1 MEESL
6 QDFQKNNVEEMHLM
20 NKRGIYYITTTKGRI
35 SHSVNDIVC
44 LRMRP
49 SQTEHTHKVYS
60 LEDLRELQSKLVL
73 VAAEN
78 ADSVNKFIEVSN
90 MNLSNVNHS
99 VCILQQMLSKIERL
113 SELLIKLQK
122 AGNVDYTHFSLKCGC
137 SEYNKSD
144 FDKEIVKMEKCL
156 VSWHKTVQ
164 KHRNNY
170 PHLNYYTSQQLLDL
184 QKEFGKM
191 MKKPEAALS
200 LKLKQLLLSVTPK
213 PDQSSI
219 QISLDNATKFTGN
232 EEANASSSEQNTLC
246 TLSMVSQFRLSDL
259 NEKQKEMF
267 KTLTEKDE
275 YKTSLV
281 IKAFAE
287 LEDDANIDDLREWCM
302 ENEHLFKDEDDD
314 DIVLANKETNNEED
328 ITEDNPLV
336 IELIKGEAH
345 EKQIAIEAVKR
356 CKGDLKKAREI
367 ALSLSVDDKL
377 SDEENECINEW

>member
-1 MEESL
+1 
-6 QDFQKNNVEEMHLM
+6 MHLM

-35 SHSVNDIVC
+35 AHSVNDIVC

-49 SQTEHTHKVYS
+49 SQPEHTHRVYS

-90 MNLSNVNHS
+90 INTSNVNHF
-99 VCILQQMLSKIERL
+99 VYILQQMLSKIERL

-122 AGNVDYTHFSLKCGC
+122 AGNVDYTYFSLKCGC

-144 FDKEIVKMEKCL
+144 FDKEIAKMEKSL

-191 MKKPEAALS
+191 MKKPEAGLS
-200 LKLKQLLLSVTPK
+200 FKMKQLLLSVTPN

-219 QISLDNATKFTGN
+219 EISLDNATKYTGN
-232 EEANASSSEQNTLC
+232 EVANASSSEQNTLS
-246 TLSMVSQFRLSDL
+246 TFSMVSQFRLSDL
-259 NEKQKEMF
+259 TEKQKEIF
-267 KTLTEKDE
+267 ETLTKKDE
-275 YKTSLV
+275 YKISLV

-302 ENEHLFKDEDDD
+302 DNEHLFKDEDDD
-314 DIVLANKETNNEED
+314 DIVLASKESDNEED

-336 IELIKGEAH
+336 IELVEGEAH

-356 CKGDLKKAREI
+356 SKGDLKKAREI
-367 ALSLSVDDKL
+367 ALALSLDDKV
-377 SDEENECINEW
+377 SDEENECKNEW